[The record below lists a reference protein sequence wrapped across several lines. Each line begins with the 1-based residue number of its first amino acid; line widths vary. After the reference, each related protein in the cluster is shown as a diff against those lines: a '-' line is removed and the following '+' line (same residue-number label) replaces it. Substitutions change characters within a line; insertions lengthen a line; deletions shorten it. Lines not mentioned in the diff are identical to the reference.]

1 MNKKTFSL
9 EAKGQQISIITSE
22 DRNDFISLTDI
33 AKYKNSSEPRF
44 VIQNWIR
51 NRNTLEFIGLWEQLH
66 NPTFNR
72 VQFDT
77 VKSEAGLNSFTLSP
91 KQWIETTNAIGI
103 ISKAGRYGGTY
114 AHKDIAFEFAS
125 WVSPE
130 FKLYIIKDYQ
140 RLREEEQYRLSIDWN
155 LKRELSKIN
164 YRIHTDAIKENLI
177 HNKLTKPQIGYTY
190 ASEADLLNVALFG
203 FTAKEWRDNNTDK
216 TGNVRD
222 YSTIEQLIVLVNL
235 ESLNAKL
242 IEDGLNQEKRLIE
255 LNKVARTQLKSLLN
269 NQSVKRLE

>member
-33 AKYKNSSEPRF
+33 AKYKNSSDPRF
-44 VIQNWIR
+44 VIQNWMR

-140 RLREEEQYRLSIDWN
+140 RLREEEQYRLSTDWN

-177 HNKLTKPQIGYTY
+177 HNELTKSQIGYKY

-203 FTAKEWRDNNTDK
+203 FTAKEWRNNNPDK

-242 IEDGLNQEKRLIE
+242 IEDGLNEEERLVE
-255 LNKVARTQLKSLLN
+255 LNKIARTQLKSLLK
-269 NQSVKRLE
+269 NQSVRRLE